1 MPNRVRDAFLESYN
15 TLGLASLV
23 GPSSLVAVSLATLNP
38 LPLIA
43 GAVVEAAYLLFV
55 PDSRWYAERVE
66 EKYDAEVLRR
76 RERLKGEVLPN
87 LSGVVADR
95 FLRLEHVRGQ
105 IDSQTGGDRKPYR
118 QVLRKLDYLLEKFL
132 LFGQKQAQFRLYLTN
147 LLSEVENL
155 PAGAPNERQT
165 LEPGEG
171 WARKTAER
179 IGKHYE
185 REIGKM
191 DESLAGET
199 NLHTAAIMEKRKE
212 VLTRRSEYVER
223 IAETL
228 TNLGH
233 QLGLMEDTFGLIND
247 EIRARSPEQV
257 LADIDGV
264 VSQTDTLTERLEE
277 VAPFDAAP
285 LESGAE
291 RLYNR

>member
-1 MPNRVRDAFLESYN
+1 MSAPNRVRDAFLEGYN
-15 TLGLASLV
+15 TVGLAS
-23 GPSSLVAVSLATLNP
+23 VAALSLATLNP
-38 LPLIA
+38 LPFIV
-43 GAVVEAAYLLFV
+43 GAVAEAAYLLFV
-55 PDSRWYAERVE
+55 PDSKWYAERVE
-66 EKYDAEVLRR
+66 EKYDLAVRAR
-76 RERLKGEVLPN
+76 RERLKGEVLPT

-132 LFGQKQAQFRLYLTN
+132 LFGQKQAQFRAYLSN
-147 LLSEVENL
+147 LLAEVENL
-155 PAGAPNERQT
+155 PAGTPNERQT

-171 WARKTAER
+171 WARRTAER
-179 IGKHYE
+179 IQKHYE
-185 REIGKM
+185 REIGRL
-191 DESLAGET
+191 DETLAAES
-199 NLHTAAIMEKRKE
+199 NLHTAAILEKRKE
-212 VLTRRSEYVER
+212 VLTRRREYVKR

-277 VAPFDAAP
+277 VAPFDAAT
-285 LESGAE
+285 LEPGAE
-291 RLYNR
+291 RLYNA

>member
-1 MPNRVRDAFLESYN
+1 MPGPNRVRDAFMEGYN

-23 GPSSLVAVSLATLNP
+23 AVTLATLNP
-38 LPLIA
+38 LPMIV

-66 EKYDAEVLRR
+66 EKYDAEVVRR
-76 RERLKGEVLPN
+76 RERLKGEVLPS

-147 LLSEVENL
+147 LVSEVENL
-155 PAGAPNERQT
+155 PAGNPNERQN

-179 IGKHYE
+179 IQRHYE
-185 REIGKM
+185 REIGRM

-212 VLTRRSEYVER
+212 VLTRRSEYVDR

-257 LADIDGV
+257 LADVDGV

-277 VAPFDAAP
+277 VAPFDSAA

-291 RLYNR
+291 RLYNG